1 MDAVPNARALEL
13 GQDRLVEKELFR
25 RLGIAT
31 AAFGSVEEV
40 GLPALVKSRR
50 FGYDGKGQRV
60 VETTEA
66 ARRRRAG
73 GGDRPVRPRAVDRRG
88 AWRATARPR
97 STRSPRTST
106 AAESSPSRGLRHA
119 DAPQAAAERDRG
131 EAARRPRLRR
141 RARGRAVRR
150 RRRAARERVCPAR
163 PQHRALDDRRRRD
176 EPVREPPPRD
186 PRAAARVDRCPG

>member
-40 GLPALVKSRR
+40 GAPGAREVAPVRIRRQGPACRR
-50 FGYDGKGQRV
+50 DDGG
-60 VETTEA
+60 

-73 GGDRPVRPRAVDRRG
+73 GSDRPVRPRAVDRRG
-88 AWRATARPR
+88 AWERRLDRVLPAHRERAPR
-97 STRSPRTST
+97 GNPRRLAGSGTGC
-106 AAESSPSRGLRHA
+106 AAGGCR
-119 DAPQAAAERDRG
+119 AARG

-150 RRRAARERVCPAR
+150 RRRAARERVCPAG

-186 PRAAARVDRCPG
+186 PRASARVDHCPG